1 MRNRNSLSKP
11 NKALLMIAVLHW
23 VLTFFTDH
31 IIFSYVMWDF
41 SDGTQ
46 MIKTAMTYGAKAVF
60 LLVLLGI
67 YQGLYRF
74 FTTADRRFVKYTLI
88 YFALNIALLFLTWP
102 GIWRMDEF
110 GILNSAVLLLP
121 VFWQNYLTS
130 LFYVFSLMLIPVPSG
145 VIIVQCALISLM
157 TGYLINFF
165 VKRFG
170 KAGLLAFIPCL
181 FFPVL
186 DSNLYPMRMS
196 LYGFMELFLLVILFE
211 MGICGGNKSGKDGQ
225 ESEGVR
231 RPHGSASL
239 GLLCVSAALVTAWR
253 TEAVYYFI
261 LFPLLLLI
269 LFVKEWDKKRLV
281 RVICGYLACALCLF
295 VPQTAGDKLI
305 SGDHQYDLTSVVL
318 PLVPLVN
325 EAYGREDCRE
335 QLEAIDKVVNV
346 EIAAEGARQ
355 GRSGISLFWGEP
367 EFRRKY
373 SDEEYRAFKSA
384 YYALAMKFP
393 AVFLEERVD
402 CFLHSTDLLQ
412 NTTELFSVKGVPNY
426 DTFAEYPGSRPV
438 SEKLRNCA
446 IRILEWRSLK
456 DYEYKKTGYGVI
468 YSGLLPICIVLLV
481 WLLCL
486 LKRKWKVFF
495 LLSLPLVKVP
505 LVFLTAPSRLFMYYY
520 PIYLIGYFL
529 AVYMLL
535 EMFGKLWKKAGG
547 PVKKTMAY
555 AKRNGIKAAYDSVR
569 ERLDKKHRDK
579 MSRLAAA
586 YRGCRKWSLLL
597 PEEEQLKERKRQED
611 QSFPYEPLISIVVPA
626 YETHEE
632 FLEELLCSV
641 MGQTY
646 ANWELIIADGS
657 ESRKVKDALSEKY
670 GKDSRIHYK
679 KLEENRGISQ
689 NTNRAVE
696 EAKGDYIALLDHDD
710 VLTLDALYLMVEK
723 LNEAGGKEA
732 VLAVYSD
739 EDKCDGK
746 AERFYEPHFK
756 PDFNMDLLLSNNYI
770 CHFLMV
776 RASEMKKLK
785 LREEFDGAQDYDLV
799 LRLGARCTGR
809 DGGKNKILHVPRVLY
824 HWRCHEGS
832 TAGNTES
839 KRYAYDAGRR
849 ALEEY
854 YRAMGMEDRV
864 KVKDSLHLGFYDRE
878 YMPDIFTVRKDVA
891 AVCGR
896 VVRKGIV
903 IGGPKLLQ
911 GNEKEENVSIFN
923 GLLKNNSGYMH
934 RAALYLEAEGGDE
947 RALRLRPGLDCS
959 LEEALESGMKLIYE
973 PSFIVEIK

>member
-1 MRNRNSLSKP
+1 MRNRNSLSKT

-88 YFALNIALLFLTWP
+88 YFALNMALLFLTWP

-110 GILNSAVLLLP
+110 GILNSATLLLP

-130 LFYVFSLMLIPVPSG
+130 LFYVFSLMLVPVPSG

-157 TGYLINFF
+157 AGYIINFF

-170 KAGLLAFIPCL
+170 KTGLAAFIPCL

-196 LYGFMELFLLVILFE
+196 LYGFMELFLLVLLFE
-211 MGICGGNKSGKDGQ
+211 RILHSVSSMGFIC
-225 ESEGVR
+225 V
-231 RPHGSASL
+231 L
-239 GLLCVSAALVTAWR
+239 AALVTVWR

-269 LFVKEWDKKRLV
+269 LFMKKWDKKCLI
-281 RVICGYLACALCLF
+281 RVICGYLVCALCLF
-295 VPQTAGDKLI
+295 VPQTVGDKLT
-305 SGDHQYDLTSVVL
+305 SGNQYDLTSVVL

-325 EAYGREDCRE
+325 EAYGREDCEE
-335 QLEAIDKVVNV
+335 QLAAIDKVVNV
-346 EIAAEGARQ
+346 EIAVEGARQ

-367 EFRRKY
+367 EFQREY
-373 SDEEYRAFKSA
+373 SDEEYGAFKSA
-384 YYALAMKFP
+384 YYALVMKFP
-393 AVFLEERVD
+393 AVFLEERFD

-412 NTTELFSVKGVPNY
+412 NTTELFSAEGVPNY
-426 DTFAEYPGSRPV
+426 DTFAKYPGSKPV
-438 SEKLRNCA
+438 SEKLRNCV
-446 IRILEWRSLK
+446 IQVLEWRSLK
-456 DYEYKKTGYGVI
+456 DYEYKKTGYGIV
-468 YSGLLPICIVLLV
+468 YSGLLPVCIILFV
-481 WLLCL
+481 WLLSL
-486 LKRKWKVFF
+486 LKRKWKAFF

-520 PIYLIGYFL
+520 PLYLIGYFL
-529 AVYMLL
+529 AVYVVLVL
-535 EMFGKLWKKAGG
+535 FGKLWKKAGG
-547 PVKKTMAY
+547 PVQKTIAY

-569 ERLDKKHRDK
+569 ERLDKTHRDE
-579 MSRLAAA
+579 MSRLAAD
-586 YRGCRKWSLLL
+586 YRGCREWSLFL
-597 PEEEQLKERKRQED
+597 PEKEQQQERKRQEGK
-611 QSFPYEPLISIVVPA
+611 SFPYEPLVSIVVPA

-632 FLEELLCSV
+632 FLGELLCSV

-646 ANWELIIADGS
+646 ANWELIVADGS
-657 ESRKVKDALSEKY
+657 ESRKVKDIVEEKC

-679 KLEENRGISQ
+679 KLEENKGISQ

-696 EAKGDYIALLDHDD
+696 AAKGDYIALLDHDD
-710 VLTLDALYLMVEK
+710 ILTRDALYFMVER
-723 LNEAGGKEA
+723 LNEAGGKEK

-739 EDKCDGK
+739 EDKCDGR

-776 RASEMKKLK
+776 RASEMKE
-785 LREEFDGAQDYDLV
+785 LRLRGEFDGAQDYDLV
-799 LRLGARCTGR
+799 LRLGARCIGR
-809 DGGKNKILHVPRVLY
+809 DAGKNRILHVSRVLY

-854 YRAMGMEDRV
+854 YRAMGMEDLV
-864 KVKDSLHLGFYDRE
+864 KVRDSLHLGFYDRE
-878 YMPDIFTVRKDVA
+878 YVPDIFTVRKDVA

-896 VVRKGIV
+896 VVRKGVV
-903 IGGPKLLQ
+903 IGGPKLSP
-911 GNEKEENVSIFN
+911 GAGKEENASSFK

-934 RAALYLEAEGGDE
+934 RAALYLEAAEGDE
-947 RALRLRPGLDCS
+947 RAIRLRPGLECS
-959 LEEALESGMKLIYE
+959 LEEALESGMKLIYD
-973 PSFIVEIK
+973 PSFIVEIQ